1 MSRSKDIVTKSMWTR
16 ILALFMV
23 FAIGSACA
31 SCKKSKVPSKKDVLE
46 NLRSEVGSKQG
57 PFDFTYEELRSA
69 WGDPDVERVMEETGI
84 PCKAWNYN
92 GHYLYSFLQKD
103 DPSVIAGFGYSS
115 ALQLIFLLQ
124 DERNVFFA
132 EFNEGRLS
140 DWDCLSFSND
150 RFASGELDNASFGDL
165 FSMEFDGT
173 LLQSYP
179 GMIYLFFSITP
190 EGQADSRQLQHA
202 QNVLDRLKIHLDPSL
217 CFSNII
223 IEPNADAR
231 LKIEDNNDLVFN
243 MTLVNGNRNRKT
255 YVYSEDF
262 YLERK
267 IKDDWY
273 IVVPPEEVH
282 FEEKLYELPPDGQ
295 KSFSCD
301 VKSIYGT
308 LEPGTY
314 RIVKELVNSEDIDNF
329 DDPMEFYVAAEFNVD
344 Q

>member
-1 MSRSKDIVTKSMWTR
+1 MWKR
-16 ILALFMV
+16 IFALLMV
-23 FAIGSACA
+23 FAMGSAFA
-31 SCKKSKVPSKKDVLE
+31 SCKKSNVPSKKEILE
-46 NLRSEVGSKQG
+46 KIMSESGSMQKPVG
-57 PFDFTYEELRSA
+57 FTYEELRSA

-103 DPSVIAGFGYSS
+103 DPSVIDGFSYSS
-115 ALQLIFLLQ
+115 TILLIFLLQ
-124 DERNVFFA
+124 DETNVFFA

-150 RFASGELDNASFGDL
+150 SFAPGDLDNASFGDL
-165 FSMEFDGT
+165 FSMEFSGVVF
-173 LLQSYP
+173 QSYP
-179 GMIYLFFSITP
+179 GCIDLFFSITP
-190 EGQADSRQLQHA
+190 EGQADSQQLQHA

-217 CFSNII
+217 CFSNTI
-223 IEPNADAR
+223 IEPDADAK
-231 LKIEDNNDLVFN
+231 LEIEDNNDLVFN
-243 MTLVNGNRNRKT
+243 MTLANGNRNRKT

-262 YLERK
+262 YLELK

-273 IVVPPEEVH
+273 IVVPPKEVH

-314 RIVKELVNSEDIDNF
+314 RIVKHLVNSEDIDNY

-344 Q
+344 P